1 MIPKSDKVEKER
13 LKSIIKELSSYGNRW
28 IGREGEKLAANYILD
43 VFNELG
49 MDEVLTQE
57 FKVLEYVPSNCNLL
71 ITSPIREE
79 IKCEPLQY
87 SECGQIEGEIIFL
100 GEFENYLQPI
110 NLPTDSVKDKIA
122 LIVSDTP
129 AFYIDI
135 LVKKNAA
142 GLIVATDAPNGLI
155 RSLAGKTY
163 PPPLNTH
170 ADAWKAPIPGVIISK
185 KSLYKILS
193 LISIGRVKASIEH
206 KANYR
211 NVITKNIIGV
221 LNSSD
226 KSSNEEVVVGAHYD
240 SQVKGLGVWDNLTGV
255 SILLEIARILS
266 SNKGKNRNIVLA
278 AFGAE
283 EIGLWGSALYVHNKK
298 EEIRKNCVA
307 MFCLDAVSNV
317 FSNKKSLWSEGKLRD
332 FIIERSMKYG
342 LRIDNIHPLN
352 LSYSDY
358 YPFAVNNIPSAMLW
372 EYPPTHPYYHTEE
385 DTIDYISHDKLAFM
399 GNFILKLIN
408 EISNSTDLT
417 FKNKK

>member
-1 MIPKSDKVEKER
+1 
-13 LKSIIKELSSYGNRW
+13 
-28 IGREGEKLAANYILD
+28 
-43 VFNELG
+43 
-49 MDEVLTQE
+49 
-57 FKVLEYVPSNCNLL
+57 
-71 ITSPIREE
+71 
-79 IKCEPLQY
+79 
-87 SECGQIEGEIIFL
+87 
-100 GEFENYLQPI
+100 
-110 NLPTDSVKDKIA
+110 
-122 LIVSDTP
+122 
-129 AFYIDI
+129 
-135 LVKKNAA
+135 
-142 GLIVATDAPNGLI
+142 
-155 RSLAGKTY
+155 
-163 PPPLNTH
+163 
-170 ADAWKAPIPGVIISK
+170 
-185 KSLYKILS
+185 
-193 LISIGRVKASIEH
+193 
-206 KANYR
+206 
-211 NVITKNIIGV
+211 
-221 LNSSD
+221 
-226 KSSNEEVVVGAHYD
+226 
-240 SQVKGLGVWDNLTGV
+240 
-255 SILLEIARILS
+255 
-266 SNKGKNRNIVLA
+266 LA

-417 FKNKK
+417 FKNNAEEDK